1 LCRTPITS
9 SKTHG
14 FIPPTFPSAHIT
26 CSCSGPTYSF
36 VLFILLFFSQTPGPT
51 KDPLPKP
58 STVDP
63 TPTHAFPWWWWWLD
77 DERERER
84 ERERPFWPFVLKTKV
99 KREFT
104 EWKKIS
110 LAQPSHVPIQAIT
123 FVKINKKKVK
133 DNSLFNSMLMFFF
146 LINSNFSSS
155 LCTF

>member
-1 LCRTPITS
+1 MCRTPITS

-77 DERERER
+77 DERERAPFLAFCVEDKGETGVHR
-84 ERERPFWPFVLKTKV
+84 MKKNIFSPTIPRPYSSYYFCKN
-99 KREFT
+99 
-104 EWKKIS
+104 
-110 LAQPSHVPIQAIT
+110 
-123 FVKINKKKVK
+123 NKKKK
-133 DNSLFNSMLMFFF
+133 WKITLFSTQ
-146 LINSNFSSS
+146 
-155 LCTF
+155 C